1 MPDTPEE
8 HDQDPQDD
16 ALPVSRL
23 CDQDADVLDALIAAR
38 AMGAQQGPM
47 PPDSGQRLE
56 KLQGVLGLLDAADF
70 GEPAEGLS
78 HDEMLTPSADL
89 VSRTVENAR
98 AKSREQTQAELQR
111 KRFAEQVEMLTGPSH
126 GIGLSFR
133 QLASAAAV
141 FIVSISLL
149 LPILSNM
156 QQSQEQALCEANL
169 AGLGAAI
176 GSYAQSHG
184 GQLPR
189 QGAEPGKQWWSI
201 GKDPTQSNS
210 AQLFVLV
217 RQDFLNV
224 DQMMCPSHS
233 GITDDELSVL
243 GGGGF
248 VDFQRPGQ
256 ISYSY
261 ANQFTA
267 KPMILD
273 NLGDRPIV
281 SDKNPLFVAQ
291 NGQMAFDASVPVNS
305 PSIAHRGKGHNV
317 LRASQVVDW
326 SSSPEMEV
334 AGGVDNIWIIQGQKT
349 YTGTEIPETHD
360 DAFLSP

>member
-1 MPDTPEE
+1 MPETPKEP
-8 HDQDPQDD
+8 DSQDD
-16 ALPVSRL
+16 ALLISRL
-23 CDQDADVLDALIAAR
+23 CDQDADVLDALVAAR
-38 AMGAQQGPM
+38 ALGADQGPM
-47 PPDSGQRLE
+47 PPDSAQRLE
-56 KLQGVLGLLDAADF
+56 KLQGVLNLLDATDF
-70 GEPAEGLS
+70 GDADQGLS
-78 HDEMLTPSADL
+78 HNEMMTPPADL
-89 VSRTVENAR
+89 ASRTIENAR
-98 AKSREQTQAELQR
+98 TKSREQAKAEEQR

-126 GIGLSFR
+126 GLGLSFR

-149 LPILSNM
+149 LPILANI
-156 QQSQEQALCEANL
+156 QNSQEQALCEVNL

-176 GSYAQSHG
+176 GSYAQAHD

-189 QGAEPGKQWWSI
+189 QGAQPGKQWWSI

-217 RQDFLNV
+217 RDDFLNV

-233 GITDDELSVL
+233 GITEDELSVL

-305 PSIAHRGKGHNV
+305 PSIAHRGRGHNV
-317 LRASQVVDW
+317 LHASQVVDW

-349 YTGTEIPETHD
+349 YNGTEIPETHE